1 VEADHAK
8 KETGM
13 RIALLAAGA
22 LLVGTTATACGGPPE
37 AASTTDFCKA
47 LQAAPTADKPS
58 QDDIDEWADQLK
70 DTGTPDDISDG
81 ARNGFEVLVGVL
93 DDVDV
98 NDIDEDTAF
107 EDVVEDTDDR
117 KDVEKFFLY
126 AAKKCG
132 GLSGADLP
140 SSTTE
145 LPSGLPTQ

>member
-70 DTGTPDDISDG
+70 DTGTPDDIS
-81 ARNGFEVLVGVL
+81 VGVL
-93 DDVDV
+93 DDFDV

-107 EDVVEDTDDR
+107 EDVVQETDDR

-145 LPSGLPTQ
+145 LPSGFPTQ